1 VLSKKLSS
9 AECTSLNGADRET
22 QEFGGFR
29 ACQTFQIAVENDDP
43 QVLSKLTNCLKQCRP
58 TFGFAKDFF
67 RRRPAVRNVEV
78 TVPLIGIHPVLKK
91 WFPCAALAQQHQGFV
106 DRYAR

>member
-1 VLSKKLSS
+1 V
-9 AECTSLNGADRET
+9 ECTRLNGADRET

-29 ACQTFQIAVENDDP
+29 ACQAFQIAVENDHP
-43 QVLSKLTNCLKQCRP
+43 QVLSKLTNCLEQCRP

-67 RRRPAVRNVEV
+67 RRRPAVRNLEV
-78 TVPLIGIHPVLKK
+78 TIHLIGIYPVLKK
-91 WFPCAALAQQHQGFV
+91 WFPYAALAQQHQGFV

>member
-9 AECTSLNGADRET
+9 VECTSLNGADRET
-22 QEFGGFR
+22 QEFGGFS

-43 QVLSKLTNCLKQCRP
+43 QVLSKLTNCLKQYRP
-58 TFGFAKDFF
+58 TFGFAKGFF
-67 RRRPAVRNVEV
+67 RRRPSVSNVEV
-78 TVPLIGIHPVLKK
+78 TEPLIGIHPVLKK
-91 WFPCAALAQQHQGFV
+91 WLPCAALAQQHQCFV